1 MVTGAKQENAAHAGE
16 LFFPPEGL
24 HCDTGVIPDGLE
36 QAADRACNPRFD
48 GGPSPHDQVKFVM
61 LRIAILLSFI
71 LCVPGPSAAAK
82 RDAYK
87 VAALL
92 ASAADTSLSHMK
104 RVSLMERAVRYDPS
118 GRAMH
123 ALARHYLSRGT
134 VLSRRFARQWVQRAM
149 KREPENAAYVKTHA
163 EIFWQ
168 AGSRDEF
175 YEQIRRAI
183 ALSPNDAD
191 ALYQA
196 GRHAA
201 REMMYNLERETLKSG
216 LERKRRFNYGN
227 YGRTMREQAIGYLT
241 RTLDVDPE
249 HRPARILLGQVYL
262 EGHMPDRL
270 QELFEEYSER
280 HPEDWDAYFF
290 TGLGYQTGDE
300 LDKAFAAYSQGLD
313 LMSGL
318 EQQFIRSVVV
328 LTDREALQDG
338 GELPDEDTLRRFWTG
353 RDPLFLTP
361 GNERMLEHCRRV
373 AYANLRFAD
382 PDRGI
387 EGWET
392 DRGQVYIRYGHPDA
406 RNIYLDRMNY
416 VLLRE
421 TWSYPGFSITFERLG
436 EKNWEVLHVSIRGSV
451 RSKYKDLVERVPEYY
466 SDPYW
471 LKRYDAPFEIAQ
483 FRGENGKTRVELYY
497 ALSGEHVAHR
507 EVSSGVQA
515 VDLRQGLFLFDA
527 GWREVEKTVSPI
539 HRMPWIEGN
548 AVRDGYLFWGERLD
562 MDPGTYHLAV
572 ETEDLNRK
580 SLGTLRDSLKINTYG
595 RDRLQISDLLLAQR
609 VVEQDDRPFGRDRFM
624 VLPNPLKQCQRDAS
638 MSFYFEVYNLKRDE
652 FGATSY
658 RITYQTRLL
667 PEKWKEKDVV
677 IPEWT
682 TAVTN
687 SYRETRDWQPHY
699 LTLDMD
705 GSTPGPWAFRVIVED
720 RGAESRATSS
730 AVFRVMP

>member
-1 MVTGAKQENAAHAGE
+1 
-16 LFFPPEGL
+16 
-24 HCDTGVIPDGLE
+24 
-36 QAADRACNPRFD
+36 
-48 GGPSPHDQVKFVM
+48 M
-61 LRIAILLSFI
+61 LRFALLIPTI
-71 LCVPGPSAAAK
+71 LCFAAPLPAAK

-149 KREPENAAYVKTHA
+149 KREPENAAYVKTYA
-163 EIFWQ
+163 EIYWQ
-168 AGSRDEF
+168 AGSRKEF
-175 YEQIRRAI
+175 YVQIRRAI
-183 ALSPNDAD
+183 ALSPNNVD

-196 GRHAA
+196 GRYAA

-216 LERKRRFNYGN
+216 PERKRRFHYGN
-227 YGRTMREQAIGYLT
+227 YGRGMREQAIGYLT
-241 RTLDVDPE
+241 RVLEVDPE

-262 EGHMPDRL
+262 EGHMADRL
-270 QELFEEYSER
+270 VELFEEYAQR

-290 TGLGYQTGDE
+290 TGLGYQNRKD
-300 LDKAFAAYSQGLD
+300 LDKAFALYSEGLD
-313 LMSGL
+313 LMSPL

-328 LTDREALQDG
+328 LTDREALKDG
-338 GELPDEDTLRRFWTG
+338 GELPDEETLRRFWTG

-382 PDRGI
+382 PDRGV

-421 TWSYPGFSITFERLG
+421 RWSYPGFSVTFERLG
-436 EKNWEVLHVSIRGSV
+436 EKNWEVLQIAIRGSV
-451 RSKYKDLVERVPEYY
+451 RSKYKDLVARIPEYY

-483 FRGENGKTRVELYY
+483 FRGENGKTRVEVYY
-497 ALSGEHVAHR
+497 ALAGEHVAHR
-507 EVSSGVQA
+507 EVSSGIQA
-515 VDLRQGLFLFDA
+515 VELKQGLFLFDA
-527 GWREVEKTVSPI
+527 GWKEVRKTISPI

-548 AVRDGYLFWGERLD
+548 AVRDGYLFWGERLS
-562 MDPGTYHLAV
+562 MDPGTYHLSV
-572 ETEDLNRK
+572 ETEDLSRQ
-580 SLGTLRDSLKINTYG
+580 SLGTFRESLQIGGFG
-595 RDRLQISDLLLAQR
+595 RDRLEISDLLLAQR
-609 VVEQDDRPFGRDRFM
+609 VVEHDDRPFGRDRYM

-658 RITYQTRLL
+658 RITYQTRPL
-667 PEKWKEKDVV
+667 PEKWTEEDAA

-687 SYRETRDWQPHY
+687 SYNEARDWQPHY
-699 LTLDMD
+699 LTLDME
-705 GSTPGPWAFRVIVED
+705 GSKPGPWAFRVVVED
-720 RGAESRATSS
+720 LREKSRATSS

>member
-1 MVTGAKQENAAHAGE
+1 
-16 LFFPPEGL
+16 
-24 HCDTGVIPDGLE
+24 
-36 QAADRACNPRFD
+36 
-48 GGPSPHDQVKFVM
+48 M
-61 LRIAILLSFI
+61 LRFTLLISII
-71 LCVPGPSAAAK
+71 LCVSGPSEAAK
-82 RDAYK
+82 RDPHK

-123 ALARHYLSRGT
+123 ALARHYLNRGT
-134 VLSRRFARQWVQRAM
+134 VLSRRFARQWVRRAL
-149 KREPENAAYVKTHA
+149 KREPENAAYVKTFA

-168 AGSRDEF
+168 AGLRDEF

-191 ALYQA
+191 ALYLA

-216 LERKRRFNYGN
+216 PERKRRFNYGN
-227 YGRTMREQAIGYLT
+227 YGKGMREQAIGYLT
-241 RTLDVDPE
+241 RVLEVDPE

-262 EGHMPDRL
+262 EGHRADRL
-270 QELFEEYSER
+270 VELFEDYAAR

-290 TGLGYQTGDE
+290 TGLGYQTRED
-300 LDKAFAAYSQGLD
+300 LDRAFAAYSEGMR

-328 LTDREALQDG
+328 LTDREALRDG
-338 GELPDEDTLRRFWTG
+338 GELPDEETLRRFWTG

-382 PDRGI
+382 PDRGV

-392 DRGQVYIRYGHPDA
+392 DRGQVYIRYGQPGA

-436 EKNWEVLHVSIRGSV
+436 EKNWDVLHVAIRGTV
-451 RSKYKDLVERVPEYY
+451 RSRYRDLVERIPEYY
-466 SDPYW
+466 TDPYW

-483 FRGENGKTRVELYY
+483 FRGEDGRTRVELYY

-507 EVSSGVQA
+507 EVSSGIQA
-515 VDLRQGLFLFDA
+515 VDLKQGLFLFDA
-527 GWREVEKTVSPI
+527 GWREVEKTISPI

-548 AVRDGYLFWGERLD
+548 AVRDGYLFWGERLS
-562 MDPGTYHLAV
+562 MNPGTYHLAV
-572 ETEDLNRK
+572 ETEDLNRR
-580 SLGTLRDSLKINTYG
+580 SLGTFRDSLQISRYG
-595 RDRLQISDLLLAQR
+595 RDRLEISDLLLAQR
-609 VVEQDDRPFGRDRFM
+609 VVEHDDRPFGRDRFM

-638 MSFYFEVYNLKRDE
+638 MSFYFEVYNLKRDA
-652 FGATSY
+652 FGVASY

-667 PEKWKEKDVV
+667 PEKWKEEDVV

-687 SYRETRDWQPHY
+687 DYRETRDWQPHY
-699 LTLDMD
+699 LTLDME
-705 GSTPGPWAFRVIVED
+705 GSTPGPWAFRVVVED
-720 RGAESRATSS
+720 RQAETRAASS

>member
-1 MVTGAKQENAAHAGE
+1 
-16 LFFPPEGL
+16 
-24 HCDTGVIPDGLE
+24 
-36 QAADRACNPRFD
+36 
-48 GGPSPHDQVKFVM
+48 M
-61 LRIAILLSFI
+61 LRLALLFTII
-71 LCVPGPSAAAK
+71 LCVSSPSPAAK

-134 VLSRRFARQWVQRAM
+134 VLSRRFARQWVHRAM
-149 KREPENAAYVKTHA
+149 KREPENAAYVKTYA
-163 EIFWQ
+163 EIYWQ

-175 YEQIRRAI
+175 HEQIRRAI
-183 ALSPNDAD
+183 AMSPNDAD

-196 GRHAA
+196 GRYAA

-216 LERKRRFNYGN
+216 PERKRRFNYGN
-227 YGRTMREQAIGYLT
+227 YGEAMREQAIGYLS
-241 RTLDVDPE
+241 RVLEVDPK

-262 EGHMPDRL
+262 EGHMAVRL
-270 QELFEEYSER
+270 VELFEDYAER
-280 HPEDWDAYFF
+280 NPEDWDAFFF
-290 TGLGYQTGDE
+290 TGLGYQTREE
-300 LDKAFAAYSQGLD
+300 LDKAFVAYSEGLNQ
-313 LMSGL
+313 MSGL

-328 LTDREALQDG
+328 LTDREALKDG
-338 GELPDEDTLRRFWTG
+338 GELPNEETLHRYWTG
-353 RDPLFLTP
+353 RDPLFLTT

-382 PDRGI
+382 PDRGV

-392 DRGQVYIRYGHPDA
+392 DRGQVYIRYGQPGA

-436 EKNWEVLHVSIRGSV
+436 ENNWDVLQVSIRGSV

-471 LKRYDAPFEIAQ
+471 LKRYDAPFEIAR

-507 EVSSGVQA
+507 EVSSGIQA
-515 VDLRQGLFLFDA
+515 VDLRQGLFLFDE
-527 GWREVEKTVSPI
+527 GWQEVRKTISPI

-548 AVRDGYLFWGERLD
+548 AVRDGYLFWGERLS

-572 ETEDLNRK
+572 ETEDLNK
-580 SLGTLRDSLKINTYG
+580 HSLGTLRDSLQIRRYG
-595 RDRLQISDLLLAQR
+595 RDRLAISDLLLAQR

-699 LTLDMD
+699 LTLDME

-720 RGAESRATSS
+720 QQAASKAASS